1 MEQFPWN
8 GSNITGFCFIKS
20 TRTGDWPLHMQA
32 SEWMLKCFFAYD
44 CPNYLRYF
52 TYYWGTQQKI
62 SETHPKTHDKF
73 MVGNFSVK
81 RTDGSFNKLPP
92 DQVIEETINKEQKD
106 AVEIS
111 GII

>member
-1 MEQFPWN
+1 
-8 GSNITGFCFIKS
+8 
-20 TRTGDWPLHMQA
+20 
-32 SEWMLKCFFAYD
+32 
-44 CPNYLRYF
+44 
-52 TYYWGTQQKI
+52 
-62 SETHPKTHDKF
+62 

-92 DQVIEETINKEQKD
+92 DQVIEETINKKQKD